1 MESKTVWNV
10 ARELMLRSSMVTE
23 SQEQSLFEL
32 SLTAMRCSLAL
43 MEGLPSCSSNE
54 ISLRAL

>member
-10 ARELMLRSSMVTE
+10 ARELMLKSSIVTE
-23 SQEQSLFEL
+23 SQVQL
-32 SLTAMRCSLAL
+32 SLEASLTVMRCSLAL